1 MIADVLNIYGNE
13 VAAKRKGAIN
23 ISYHISNLL
32 KWWTGRVSD
41 ITTKTC
47 RQYASTKS
55 EQAARGDLKYLR
67 SAVNYWNDHE
77 EYGPLQVMPKFWLP
91 EANEGK
97 ERWLTRGEA
106 ARLLQAAKP
115 YQHLR
120 RMILLGL
127 YTGSRPG
134 VILAMRWEQ
143 VDFRS
148 EMMARVAAGVAQ
160 DKRKRSPKIKL
171 GRRILVHLRRWKR
184 LDGKESYICRFQDAW
199 HPTAKP
205 VQDPHGAWAKVT
217 KAAGL
222 EGVTRHTLRHTR
234 ATWMMQRG
242 VPIWEAAGFLG
253 MTVKTLERVYGHH
266 SPDHQERAA
275 NI

>member
-1 MIADVLNIYGNE
+1 MIAAVLSAYGNE
-13 VAAKRKGAIN
+13 VAAHTRSARN
-23 ISYHISNLL
+23 IGYNISNLL
-32 KWWTGRVSD
+32 KWWSD
-41 ITTKTC
+41 KTAADISKDTCRAYAKTKTASMA
-47 RQYASTKS
+47 YADIKV
-55 EQAARGDLKYLR
+55 LR
-67 SAVNYWNDHE
+67 AAVNYWHE
-77 EYGPLQVMPKFWLP
+77 EYGPLNFIPKFWMP
-91 EANEGK
+91 DGGQPR
-97 ERWLTRGEA
+97 ERWLTRSEA
-106 ARLLQAAKP
+106 ARLVWAARR

-134 VILAMRWEQ
+134 VILALRWDQ
-143 VDFRS
+143 VDLANEIMSRLPRGQA
-148 EMMARVAAGVAQ
+148 EDPKKRAPRV
-160 DKRKRSPKIKL
+160 RL
-171 GRRILVHLRRWKR
+171 GRRILAHLRRWKR
-184 LDGKESYICRFQDAW
+184 LDGKSATHVCHFSDPW
-199 HPTAKP
+199 HPGQRV
-205 VQDPHGAWAKVT
+205 VQDPHGAWAKVV

-266 SPDHQERAA
+266 APDHQEKAA